1 MADTKESSLKVVDV
15 HIDDLVLNKHNI
27 NEMSE
32 TTLQRLVEEIR
43 DVGFLDPINVVP
55 TQDGKYIILGGEHRY
70 KAAKIAGM
78 TYVPAVVH
86 TDEKWSDQ
94 DLFGLVAFRLNVLRG
109 SQNPEKFMKDYERLS
124 QKFGTEKLQDIFAVT
139 DKSLWRKL
147 TKSVKKDLKGLGHD
161 VESQIEKAEENAGGS
176 FEKFAKSVQRIMKN
190 HAEMIS
196 HGCVIFMNG
205 KSESIAI
212 NANDNVFEAIKTIAK
227 FAADQSKNV
236 NEYIEPVLIK
246 TLSEMTKCDTTPKI

>member
-1 MADTKESSLKVVDV
+1 MEMTKESSLKTVDIHV
-15 HIDDLVLNKHNI
+15 DALVLNPHNI

-139 DKSLWRKL
+139 DKSLWKKL
-147 TKSVKKDLKGLGHD
+147 TKSVKKEMKGLGHD
-161 VESQIEKAEENAGGS
+161 VESQIEKAEERAGGS
-176 FEKFAKSVQRIMKN
+176 FDKFAKSVQRIMKN
-190 HAEMIS
+190 HAEMVT

-205 KSESIAI
+205 KSETVLL
-212 NANDNVFEAIKTIAK
+212 NANDNVFEAIKTLSRLASEQNRNI
-227 FAADQSKNV
+227 
-236 NEYIEPVLIK
+236 NEYLEPALIK
-246 TLSEMTKCDTTPKI
+246 TLAEMTK